1 MVGFPWHS
9 VSQTSIPSLL
19 HVQQGA
25 GNTPPR
31 PAGERHDLPVFSP
44 YCPHTRQHNLSP
56 EGRYCRGEPSLQWLQ
71 SFSSQRLFVVQW
83 EKPHLL
89 KGCAGHM
96 KCNSLQFSE
105 EWGGHSPAPR
115 SPIAE
120 APASGSPRHIPS
132 LGGCEAKP
140 SIGKASAPGLQEN
153 KAKCQCRGLWKTC

>member
-31 PAGERHDLPVFSP
+31 PAGERHGLPVFSP
-44 YCPHTRQHNLSP
+44 YCPRTRQHNLSP

-83 EKPHLL
+83 ENPPISSRAVRVTWNAIQRQWEVGRSQPSPSVTHR
-89 KGCAGHM
+89 
-96 KCNSLQFSE
+96 
-105 EWGGHSPAPR
+105 WGSR
-115 SPIAE
+115 LRF
-120 APASGSPRHIPS
+120 PRHIPS